1 MNTLMS
7 NPILVT
13 GANGFIGRRLVQVL
27 TEHDYIVRRC
37 TRSVDGSS
45 DVVVGEIGPE
55 TDWNTAILGVTTVV
69 HLAALVSDRVKEP
82 IAEFRRVNVDG
93 TLALAH
99 HCMRA
104 GVKRFVYLS
113 SIGVNGI
120 QSSRPF
126 TELDAPHPRE
136 PYAISKYEAEQGL
149 SQLVRSGGMEVV
161 IIRPP
166 LVYGPDARGNF
177 DRLLRM
183 VSKSVP
189 LPFGAIHN
197 KRSYVALDN
206 LIDLIITCI
215 EHPAAA
221 NETFLAGDGED
232 LSSTE
237 LLHRIAKALDKPVR
251 LFPVPVFVLTFL
263 ASLLGKGAMVRR
275 FCDSLQVDISKAQ
288 ALLGWKPHVSVD
300 EGLLRAV
307 KNFKK

>member
-1 MNTLMS
+1 MS

-37 TRSVDGSS
+37 TRSLDGSS

-55 TDWNTAILGVTTVV
+55 TDWKTAILGATTVV
-69 HLAALVSDRVKEP
+69 HLAALVSDRAKEP
-82 IAEFRRVNVDG
+82 IAEFRRVNVGG

-120 QSSRPF
+120 QISRPF
-126 TELDAPHPRE
+126 TELDAPDPRE
-136 PYAISKYEAEQGL
+136 PYAISKCEAEQGL
-149 SQLVRSGGMEVV
+149 SQLIRSGGMEVV

-166 LVYGPDARGNF
+166 LVYGPDAPGNF
-177 DRLLRM
+177 GRLLRM
-183 VSKSVP
+183 VSKGVP

-237 LLHRIAKALDKPVR
+237 LLHRIAKALDKPAR

-263 ASLLGKGAMVRR
+263 ASLLGKGDMVRR